1 MDEMPMFNVQMLS
14 EHFCNAP
21 SITEIWIY
29 LLVRFREFNPNQPRY
44 GILYFLRLVYSDV
57 ISFV

>member
-1 MDEMPMFNVQMLS
+1 MPQVLQKS
-14 EHFCNAP
+14 EL
-21 SITEIWIY
+21 IY
-29 LLVRFREFNPNQPRY
+29 YYVFREFNPNQPRY